1 MILIKIEKN
10 NRLFIKKCL
19 KMGINLYGISYHK
32 DYLTCKIDISDYENI
47 KEKCY
52 FSDITIIKYLGKK
65 GMLIHL
71 TKYIY
76 DYCLLILLIIGLF
89 FVSNVI
95 VEVKVKHENK
105 TLKTDIYEILL
116 SKKIKPY
123 TFALSIKNLNKI
135 SDEIVKN
142 NNDKLE
148 WLSIYRTGMKYV
160 VSFEER
166 ITKNVQEEDKYCH
179 IVASKPAVIKKVI
192 TYNGENVV
200 ERDKFVNKG
209 DILITGTIK
218 KDEEIKKNTC
228 ANGIVLAESWYK
240 VNVTYPLKYTEKK
253 YTKRKR
259 INFKYNNNYFY
270 KKHYK
275 SYEEK
280 RTFKFGPFSIVREF
294 ETKEETLKYNV
305 IDAKNKAMDAVT
317 NELKKKIS
325 SNSEIIDKKVLK
337 ENEFDSKI
345 ELEVFVSVIED
356 IGKKE
361 YFTIENTVGD
371 ESDTN

>member
-1 MILIKIEKN
+1 MKIQENDIKY
-10 NRLFIKKCL
+10 KK
-19 KMGINLYGISYHK
+19 IV
-32 DYLTCKIDISDYENI
+32 ENI
-47 KEKCY
+47 PY
-52 FSDITIIKYLGKK
+52 SIILAK
-65 GMLIHL
+65 
-71 TKYIY
+71 
-76 DYCLLILLIIGLF
+76 
-89 FVSNVI
+89 
-95 VEVKVKHENK
+95 NK
-105 TLKTDIYEILL
+105 EIL
-116 SKKIKPY
+116 Y
-123 TFALSIKNLNKI
+123 
-135 SDEIVKN
+135 N
-142 NNDKLE
+142 NNKLE
-148 WLSIYRTGMKYV
+148 WLSIYKTGMKYV

-166 ITKNVQEEDKYCH
+166 IIKNVQEEDRYCH

-228 ANGIVLAESWYK
+228 ASGIVLAESWYK
-240 VNVTYPLKYTEKK
+240 VNVTYPLKYIEKK

-280 RTFKFGPFSIVREF
+280 GIFKLGPFSIVREF

-345 ELEVFVSVIED
+345 ELEIFVSVMED

-361 YFTIENTVGD
+361 YFTIENNVGD